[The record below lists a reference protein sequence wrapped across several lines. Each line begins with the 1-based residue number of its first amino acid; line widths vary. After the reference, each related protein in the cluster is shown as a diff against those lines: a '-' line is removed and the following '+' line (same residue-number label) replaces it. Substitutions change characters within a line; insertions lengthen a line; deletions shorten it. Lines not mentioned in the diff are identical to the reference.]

1 MAYKMTK
8 NGRLIRISPPSRLT
22 KKDREIL
29 EKAKPDIEQIE
40 KTLREM
46 KKLPIV
52 EREI

>member
-8 NGRLIRISPPSRLT
+8 NGRFIKISPPRRLS
-22 KKDREIL
+22 KEDREFL
-29 EKAKPDIEQIE
+29 ENAKPDIEQIE

-52 EREI
+52 KREI

>member
-1 MAYKMTK
+1 MAFRMTK
-8 NGRLIRISPPSRLT
+8 NGRLVRISPPRRLT
-22 KKDREIL
+22 KEDRELL
-29 EKAKPDIEQIE
+29 ENAKPDKEQIE